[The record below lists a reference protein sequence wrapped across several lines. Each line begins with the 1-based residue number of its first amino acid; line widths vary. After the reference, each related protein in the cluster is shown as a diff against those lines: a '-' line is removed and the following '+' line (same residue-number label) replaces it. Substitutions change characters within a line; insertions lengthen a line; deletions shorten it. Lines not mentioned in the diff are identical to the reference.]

1 MGFQIAF
8 LGLFILSFGFAFYN
22 FRKIYLIIKSGKSF
36 TPEGSKPKRFLQM
49 IKFSLSQTKMFA
61 NIPVAVFHLFIYAAF
76 VITQIELLEIIVD
89 GISGSHRIF
98 SNFLGSFYPFIIN
111 SIEFLSIL
119 ALLATVVF
127 LARRNVVKIKRF
139 QSSDLKGWPFK
150 DANIILGIEILL
162 IFFIFLMNSSD
173 MALNP
178 DYGFF
183 MSGKISALLTGY
195 DSEVLVLMERIGWW
209 GHILMVFA
217 FLNYLP
223 FSKHLHI
230 IFAFPNTYF
239 SSIHPKGK
247 ISNIPEITNEVKS
260 MLGIGESTTSTEIP
274 DFGAKNLEHLTWK
287 TILESFSCTE
297 CGRCSSVC
305 PANLTGKKLSPRKI
319 MMDIRDTAEKKIAN
333 KDYEG
338 NLFELIT
345 NEEIFACT
353 TCNACVEACPVSI
366 NPLNPIIE
374 MRRYKILME
383 SQGPSDWIPMFNSL
397 ENNQAVWALSEDR
410 VSWANEL
417 K

>member
-1 MGFQIAF
+1 MAFQIAF
-8 LGLFILSFGFAFYN
+8 LVLFLLSFGLAFYR
-22 FRKIYLIIKSGKSF
+22 FRKIYLIIKSGKPF
-36 TPEGSKPKRFLQM
+36 IPEGSKPMRFLQM
-49 IKFSLSQTKMFA
+49 IKFSLGQTKMFT
-61 NIPVAVFHLFIYAAF
+61 NIPVAVFHFFIYTAF
-76 VITQIELLEIIVD
+76 IITQIELLEIIID
-89 GISGSHRIF
+89 GISGSHRFF
-98 SNFLGSFYPFIIN
+98 SNFLGSFYTFIIN

-119 ALLATVVF
+119 ALIATGVF
-127 LARRNVVKIKRF
+127 LARRNVLKIKRF

-183 MSGKISALLTGY
+183 LSGQISGLLTHY
-195 DSEVLVLMERIGWW
+195 DSEVLIIMERIGWW
-209 GHILMVFA
+209 GHILTVFV

-239 SSIHPKGK
+239 SSINPKGK
-247 ISNIPEITNEVKS
+247 ISNISEITNEVKS
-260 MLGIGESTTSTEIP
+260 KLGIGESTTSTEIP

-287 TILESFSCTE
+287 SILESFSCTE

-319 MMDIRDTAEKKIAN
+319 MMDIRDTAENKMAN

-353 TCNACVEACPVSI
+353 TCNACVEACPVFI

-410 VSWANEL
+410 VSWANSL

>member
-1 MGFQIAF
+1 MGFQMAF
-8 LGLFILSFGFAFYN
+8 LGLFILSFVFAFYR

-36 TPEGSKPKRFLQM
+36 TPEGSKPKRFFQM
-49 IKFSLSQTKMFA
+49 IKFSIGQTKMLA

-76 VITQIELLEIIVD
+76 VITQIELLEIIID

-119 ALLATVVF
+119 ALLATLVF
-127 LARRNVVKIKRF
+127 LARRNVLKINRF

-162 IFFIFLMNSSD
+162 IFFIFLMNSAD

-183 MSGKISALLTGY
+183 MSGQISALLTGY
-195 DSEVLVLMERIGWW
+195 DSEVLVIMERIGWW

-239 SSIHPKGK
+239 SSINPKGK

-319 MMDIRDTAEKKIAN
+319 MMDIRDTAEKKMAN

-353 TCNACVEACPVSI
+353 TCNACVEACPISI

-374 MRRYKILME
+374 MRRHKILME

-410 VSWANEL
+410 VSWANE
-417 K
+417 